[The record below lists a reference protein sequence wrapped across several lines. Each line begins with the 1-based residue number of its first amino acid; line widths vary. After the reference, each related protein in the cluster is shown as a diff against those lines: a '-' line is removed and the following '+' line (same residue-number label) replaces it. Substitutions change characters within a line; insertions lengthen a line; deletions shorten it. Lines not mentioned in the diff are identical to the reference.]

1 MLKKILGMSKQKFA
15 IIVLCLLLAASLSY
29 IGAAEY
35 KQSQQEKLQQAY
47 VQGYNQGVTAAVATL
62 YQQTNNCQPTNIF
75 MEESQRQI
83 IDVACLQK

>member
-1 MLKKILGMSKQKFA
+1 MQKGILNMSRQKLS
-15 IIVLCLLLAASLSY
+15 IIVLCILLAASLSY

-35 KQSQQEKLQQAY
+35 KQGQQEKLQQAY
-47 VQGYNQGVTAAVATL
+47 VQGYNQGITNAVTTL
-62 YQQTNNCQPTNIF
+62 YQQTDNCQVTNIF